1 MRKDVSQY
9 KQVIGFDPFRLAVV
23 TAIDD
28 AVAMF
33 GHQQVND
40 TLVKVSVRLAE
51 SVLDC
56 YIYILTRLPV
66 SFTQALAL
74 DTIDKNQFFTLLQST
89 AFDVAMR
96 CNTDVPLFISGHAP
110 AHRKYCCEY
119 QSDNKNFLCHN
130 CDFNIYICN
139 FCHSFSFHN
148 GVPDVCGDK
157 PFATA
162 KLLQKTIYIQ
172 IPRFIF
178 AYCKLLKYK
187 RM

>member
-1 MRKDVSQY
+1 MCTSALRWLLCFVLILSFAAEDTMRKDVSQY

-56 YIYILTRLPV
+56 HILTRLPV
-66 SFTQALAL
+66 PFTQVLAL
-74 DTIDKNQFFTLLQST
+74 DTIDKNQFFTLLQSI

-96 CNTDVPLFISGHAP
+96 CNTDVPLFTSGHAP

-119 QSDNKNFLCHN
+119 
-130 CDFNIYICN
+130 
-139 FCHSFSFHN
+139 
-148 GVPDVCGDK
+148 
-157 PFATA
+157 
-162 KLLQKTIYIQ
+162 
-172 IPRFIF
+172 
-178 AYCKLLKYK
+178 
-187 RM
+187 